1 MTTDT
6 TQFQR
11 EINEYSD
18 ELQQKQR
25 TLQQQY
31 PARYFD
37 LMGESGQRE
46 ATMVVVL
53 DSQGRALQ
61 AILQYDPALPTFT
74 QNKVQRQAQQLL
86 GARFLGSGP
95 TTPLYVMEI
104 GDRVALVDVPHSG
117 EDAQAGGDGSV
128 NLLYLALGILGLFVA
143 LALLFWILNTIFRNP
158 DGARNA
164 TATPP
169 AVVTPVAAPPVAGAA
184 PTADVTAPSVQTNGL
199 PTSRLADPAIGVG
212 TTVQMRQGL
221 RSFVRSEAGAEAG
234 EIVGYLEDGD
244 TALVVGGPTWLQGD
258 SDTIVWWFVELPN
271 GVRGWTP
278 ANTSQFTLLDVAP

>member
-37 LMGESGQRE
+37 LMGENGQRE

-61 AILQYDPALPTFT
+61 AILQFDPTLPTFT

-86 GARFLGSGP
+86 GARFLGSGS
-95 TTPLYVMEI
+95 TTPLYILEL
-104 GDRVALVDVPHSG
+104 GDQVARVDVPHSG
-117 EDAQAGGDGSV
+117 EDAQGGGEGSV
-128 NLLYLALGILGLFVA
+128 NLLYLALGILGLFIA

-158 DGARNA
+158 GANA
-164 TATPP
+164 TPAATPAIVAP
-169 AVVTPVAAPPVAGAA
+169 AAAPAAAGVA
-184 PTADVTAPSVQTNGL
+184 PTADVTAPGVQTNDL
-199 PTSRLADPAIGVG
+199 PASRLADAAIGVG
-212 TTVQMRQGL
+212 TTVQILPGL
-221 RSFVRSEAGAEAG
+221 RSFVRTEPGAEAG
-234 EIVGYLEDGD
+234 EIAGYLQDGD
-244 TALVVGGPTWLQGD
+244 TALVVGGSTWLQGD
-258 SDTIVWWFVELPN
+258 SDTIVWWYVELEN

-278 ANTSQFTLLDVAP
+278 ANTSQLKLLEVVP